1 MSEKYILGH
10 RAQLRSRIIRYVL
23 LVGLLLITV
32 AVLQVSLLSR
42 FRLLGAVP
50 DLMICTVLC
59 IGFFGGCYMGA
70 VTGIAAGVLID
81 AIGSTGIV
89 LLPLAFMLCGY
100 LAGHFA
106 KTLNHTAYL
115 SYLVYLAL
123 TLLYRAVI
131 TLLYACMTYRSIHLP
146 SLLLHSV
153 LPEMLVTAIA
163 GLILYFPMMWFCAW
177 VGKSKR

>member
-1 MSEKYILGH
+1 MSGKYILGH
-10 RAQLRSRIIRYVL
+10 RAQLRSRIIRYIL
-23 LVGLLLITV
+23 FVGLLLVTLS
-32 AVLQVSLLSR
+32 VLQVSLFSR
-42 FRLLGAVP
+42 FRLLRAVP

-70 VTGIAAGVLID
+70 VTGIAAGVLIE

-106 KTLNHTAYL
+106 KTLGHNSYVP
-115 SYLVYLAL
+115 YLVYLAL

-131 TLLYACMTYRSIHLP
+131 TLLYACMTYKNIHLP
-146 SLLLHSV
+146 KILIQSV

-163 GLILYFPMMWFCAW
+163 GLILYFPLKLFCKW
-177 VGKSKR
+177 TDRI